1 VVSDAGD
8 DREERVELHRA
19 DGGLSVLP
27 WPAAS
32 VGRVVA
38 LAAAP
43 RGDHVA
49 LANHRNELWIG
60 DTGNGQFRRADHSDA
75 GRIDDLAWSPCGG
88 WLAYACWTSARHRAL
103 RLLEVASGH
112 VTPVTEPAFHDA
124 SPAFDP
130 SGRYLY
136 FLSNRTFDP
145 VYDSLQF
152 ELSFPRGARPYVV
165 LLQADAGSPFEPPL
179 RGLAEAKDKPAEPA
193 SVPPGGLTRIDVDGL
208 ARRVLPFPVPEGRFG
223 RIAGATGGRV
233 LWTRLPIP
241 GAHGRGGHK
250 ESPGSL
256 ERFDFARGEAEAL
269 CDADTFTVAADANT
283 VLLRSGRRLRAIA
296 AGAETKALAG
306 DDKPS
311 RRSGWLDL
319 ERIRLVF
326 DPRAEWAQMLRE
338 VWRLQRDQFWVA
350 DMSGVDWDA
359 AWQRYAPLLPRV
371 ATRGE
376 LSDLI
381 WELQGELGTSHAYEM
396 GGDHRQPPALGLGHL
411 AADLAWDGQGWAI
424 TALAEGDAW
433 DPEATSPLAVAGV
446 QARVGE
452 RIVAVNGQPLSA
464 ERPPQAL
471 LRRQAGARVALT
483 LQGAQ
488 GTPATREVLVR
499 PLADEAPARYRAWVA
514 QRRAWV
520 HAQTGGRVGYLH
532 LPDMMSAGFAEFHR
546 YFRSECDR
554 DGLIVD
560 VRYNRGGHVSEL
572 LLEKLARRRLGYVM
586 ARWQRPSPYP
596 DESRAGPVVALT
608 NEHAGSDGDIFS
620 HGFKLLKLG
629 TLVGTRTWGGV
640 IGIWPRHTLVDGSTT
655 TQPEYSFWFEDVGWG
670 VENHGTEPQ
679 VVVDNAPQDAAAGR
693 DRQLETALATVLAAI
708 ERDGVSRPAFTPRPV
723 LAPPPLPP
731 RDAAP

>member
-1 VVSDAGD
+1 
-8 DREERVELHRA
+8 
-19 DGGLSVLP
+19 
-27 WPAAS
+27 
-32 VGRVVA
+32 
-38 LAAAP
+38 
-43 RGDHVA
+43 
-49 LANHRNELWIG
+49 
-60 DTGNGQFRRADHSDA
+60 
-75 GRIDDLAWSPCGG
+75 
-88 WLAYACWTSARHRAL
+88 
-103 RLLEVASGH
+103 
-112 VTPVTEPAFHDA
+112 
-124 SPAFDP
+124 
-130 SGRYLY
+130 
-136 FLSNRTFDP
+136 
-145 VYDSLQF
+145 
-152 ELSFPRGARPYVV
+152 
-165 LLQADAGSPFEPPL
+165 
-179 RGLAEAKDKPAEPA
+179 
-193 SVPPGGLTRIDVDGL
+193 
-208 ARRVLPFPVPEGRFG
+208 
-223 RIAGATGGRV
+223 
-233 LWTRLPIP
+233 
-241 GAHGRGGHK
+241 
-250 ESPGSL
+250 
-256 ERFDFARGEAEAL
+256 
-269 CDADTFTVAADANT
+269 
-283 VLLRSGRRLRAIA
+283 
-296 AGAETKALAG
+296 
-306 DDKPS
+306 
-311 RRSGWLDL
+311 
-319 ERIRLVF
+319 
-326 DPRAEWAQMLRE
+326 
-338 VWRLQRDQFWVA
+338 
-350 DMSGVDWDA
+350 
-359 AWQRYAPLLPRV
+359 V

-640 IGIWPRHTLVDGSTT
+640 IGIWPRHTLADGSTT
-655 TQPEYSFWFEDVGWG
+655 TQPEYAFWFEDVGWG